1 MKILS
6 VENKFGDWL
15 LQRLKEKG
23 WTQSELARR
32 AGLSRGTLSNII
44 NGERGVGENTLIA
57 VAHVLGYPPETVFRA
72 AGILPPAKDRTPEID
87 AVIEA
92 MNDLPLSW
100 QAMIAADARR
110 TREFYEQQ
118 ERERLDRDRATL
130 LRKKDTGKLP
140 PLP

>member
-1 MKILS
+1 MDD
-6 VENKFGDWL
+6 FGDWL
-15 LQRLKEKG
+15 TSEMNKRGFSQA
-23 WTQSELARR
+23 ELARR
-32 AGLSRGTLSNII
+32 SNVSQSAISLVLSGQRKP
-44 NGERGVGENTLIA
+44 GEDLCRAIA
-57 VAHVLGYPPETVFRA
+57 HTLGYPPETVFRA